1 MIQNLERY
9 LDHLDVIREDLLP
22 LVVVELEKE
31 GLIVV
36 VTEPYESISHLNLS
50 RRGDYEKSDKEAN

>member
-22 LVVVELEKE
+22 LLVVELERE
-31 GLIVV
+31 GLIAVERLNKAETHLNV
-36 VTEPYESISHLNLS
+36 QGEPYE
-50 RRGDYEKSDKEAN
+50 EKSNKEAN